1 MGGIKRKQQNGVIK
15 LGKRHGVCRAT
26 ITDTSGGLKLIGAW
40 TRWLGSNVPHLIS
53 GLDLRFE

>member
-1 MGGIKRKQQNGVIK
+1 M
-15 LGKRHGVCRAT
+15 KRHGVCRAT

-40 TRWLGSNVPHLIS
+40 TSWLGSNAPHLIS